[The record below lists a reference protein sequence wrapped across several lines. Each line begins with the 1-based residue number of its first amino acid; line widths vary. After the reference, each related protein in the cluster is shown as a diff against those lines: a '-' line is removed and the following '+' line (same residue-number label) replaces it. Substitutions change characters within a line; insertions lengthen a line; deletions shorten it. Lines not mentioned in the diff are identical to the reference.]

1 MYQLVFT
8 KAYERAEKK
17 FLVKHPEIIE
27 RYKKVLELLELQPT
41 HPNLKLHG
49 LGGKLEGVFA
59 VHITHSYRISLSFVK
74 SEGSKETKDKL
85 KKSELNKSEGEII
98 LLYIGSH
105 DEVYR

>member
-8 KAYERAEKK
+8 KTYERAEKK
-17 FLVKHPEIIE
+17 FLAKHPEIIE
-27 RYKKVLELLELQPT
+27 RYKKVLELLELQPS

-49 LGGKLEGVFA
+49 LGGKLEGIFA

-74 SEGSKETKDKL
+74 TEDSKETSDKS
-85 KKSELNKSEGEII
+85 KKSGQKKLEGEIV

-105 DEVYR
+105 DEVFR